1 MTCSAADVP
10 LCIRQGATFTDIV
23 RFAQPSWEWRQI
35 STIEGSPVKIT
46 APNHDIVGDWVV
58 WVEGVQGMPSINND
72 RKARPHDVQVVDD
85 DTLIVNALSAYGLS
99 PTGGVLAYNPP
110 VILDGCS
117 VKMQIKDKIG
127 GTVLFELSTANGRI
141 EIVRP
146 GTIRR
151 TIDAGDTAGFAWLRG
166 VYDLEVTYPDDT
178 VQRYLQGAVTVS
190 KEVTT

>member
-1 MTCSAADVP
+1 MNCVIAEVP
-10 LCIRQGATFTDIV
+10 LCIRQGSTFTDIV
-23 RFAQPSWEWRQI
+23 RFAQPVYEWRQI
-35 STIEGSPVKIT
+35 SAIEGSPVT
-46 APNHDIVGDWVV
+46 LTVPDHGIVGDWVA

-72 RKARPHDVQVVDD
+72 RKARPHDVTVIDP
-85 DTLIVNALSAYGLS
+85 DTLVINTLSAYRLT
-99 PTGGVLAYNPP
+99 PTGGMLAYNPP

-117 VKMQIKDKIG
+117 IRMQIKDKIG

-151 TIDAGDTAGFAWLRG
+151 TIDADDTAGFAWSRG
-166 VYDLEVTYPDDT
+166 VYDLEVTYPDGT
-178 VQRYLQGAVTVS
+178 VQRYLQGSVTVS